1 MRKPPKGKWKVGDV
15 ATFGGLFG
23 RVIAL
28 RSHQPGYPLCW
39 VTTEPNDHYP
49 DNKAG
54 MLVRFDLSGK
64 FMSWHIEPLLSFVR
78 RATKVEL
85 EQLAANQAKLLKV
98 DNEDGTISAAI
109 SNEVPR
115 EPT

>member
-1 MRKPPKGKWKVGDV
+1 MRKPPKGKWKIGDV

-28 RSHQPGYPLCW
+28 KSHVPGYPMCW

-54 MLVRFDLSGK
+54 MMVRFDLSGK
-64 FMSWHIEPLLSFVR
+64 FMSWHRDPLLYFVR
-78 RATKVEL
+78 RATKKEL
-85 EQLAANQAKLLKV
+85 AQLEAKRPKPTML
-98 DNEDGTISAAI
+98 DNEFGTVS
-109 SNEVPR
+109 EVANDPNS
-115 EPT
+115 